1 MKQIIKKQKGGG
13 GMISRNI
20 KIKENELVPA
30 CPKCGNRTEFVVK
43 SQQVMEDGCEIWAE
57 CKCGYDA
64 TEGDWK
70 SRIEDVWGG
79 VGDNNSLDAIDITW
93 VYILNEKKSLNT
105 ETHKENQ

>member
-1 MKQIIKKQKGGG
+1 MT
-13 GMISRNI
+13 SRKI
-20 KIKENELVPA
+20 KIKENESIPA

-70 SRIEDVWGG
+70 ERIEDVWGG
-79 VGDNNSLDAIDITW
+79 VDDNNCLDAINTTW
-93 VYILNEKKSLNT
+93 INILNERATLTPPTKSSSGI
-105 ETHKENQ
+105 EQGD